1 MASFSLWSSNDLVVQ
16 TDSPVLLPAEL
27 LVLLDLSALTARC
40 EAEGQALIEQG
51 QRAFD
56 AEVRRGYE
64 HGLALGAAACAERL
78 LEFERERAQW
88 LAERQRQVVELVELV
103 LDRIAPALAEGQLVR
118 ALAHQA
124 VLSARHAQ
132 RLLIKVHPAL
142 VAGIHSDLDG
152 LRRACPWLDSLE
164 VLGDDS
170 LARDDCLLE
179 SPHGFIHA
187 HWHTQLAAV
196 RAVLGDLAAMPAL
209 P

>member
-1 MASFSLWSSNDLVVQ
+1 MASFSLWSGDALVVH

-27 LVLLDLSALTARC
+27 AALLDMSELAARC
-40 EAEGQALIEQG
+40 EAEGQALIEKG
-51 QRAFD
+51 QQNFD

-78 LEFERERAQW
+78 LGFERERAQW
-88 LAERQRQVVELVELV
+88 LAERHRQVVELVELV
-103 LDRIAPALAEGQLVR
+103 LDRIAPALAEGKLVR
-118 ALAHQA
+118 TLAHQA
-124 VLSARHAQ
+124 VLDARHAQ
-132 RLLIKVHPAL
+132 RLLVKVHPAL
-142 VAGIHSDLDG
+142 VAGIQSDLDD
-152 LRRACPWLDSLE
+152 LRRTCPWLDSLE

-187 HWHTQLAAV
+187 HWQTQLAAV
-196 RAVLGDLAAMPAL
+196 RAVLGDLAAMPEV